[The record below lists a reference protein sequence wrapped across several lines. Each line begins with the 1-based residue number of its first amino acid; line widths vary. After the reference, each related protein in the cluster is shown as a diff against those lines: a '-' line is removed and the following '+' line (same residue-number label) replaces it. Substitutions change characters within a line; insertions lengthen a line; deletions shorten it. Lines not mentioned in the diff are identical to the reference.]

1 MNMNFSDINNESC
14 SFQPGSSLSGESV
27 QVIEPATGGS
37 LGFCNQATP
46 EELETL
52 VDSTKAAQQG
62 WAETGFDIRAQILRR
77 FGALLEK
84 NAEVI
89 NRWNIREC
97 GSIEGKAQWELQAC
111 IDQAYMCSALPL
123 NASGEIFPSN
133 IPEREN
139 HCIRVPL
146 GLIGVISPWNFPL
159 LLSLRAVLPAL
170 AMGNSVII
178 KPDLNSVV
186 TGGYIITSL
195 LEEAGLPKGVCTLAL
210 GGIKTGQRL
219 VEHPKVDM
227 IAFTGSTAAG
237 REIAQ
242 VCGREFKKSALELGG
257 NNAFVVLDDAD
268 ITGASSCA
276 AWGTFLHQGQICM
289 QSGRH
294 IVQESI
300 ADAYIDAL
308 RERAT
313 DLAIG
318 DPNKE
323 QVHLGPM
330 INESQ
335 AARVISL
342 INESVAMGAKVECGG
357 KREGVFI
364 QPTILSKVTPDMP
377 IFKEEIFGPVAP
389 VMTFVTDDEAIAI
402 ANDTQY
408 GLAASIQSA
417 DMVRAKVI
425 ANKIDA
431 GMVHINDQTVN
442 NEYQVPFGG
451 MKASGNSGRFGG
463 PANMEEFT
471 ERKWISLRSEPLIY
485 PF

>member
-268 ITGASSCA
+268 ITGASSC
-276 AWGTFLHQGQICM
+276 QICM